1 MITSP
6 DFSSADAAGESV
18 RAASK
23 AQENNERAG
32 QDDGQWEL
40 KNERRGFLIDKQFA
54 EGLNPAEEAE
64 LRQLQAEIASHLAQV
79 APISFEAVEALEAV
93 ARRIGAL
100 PLSGE
105 TYGHPR

>member
-1 MITSP
+1 MIKQSLE
-6 DFSSADAAGESV
+6 AGAQCV
-18 RAASK
+18 GAASK

-54 EGLNPAEEAE
+54 EGLNPAEAAE
-64 LRQLQAEIASHLAQV
+64 LCQLQAEIASYLARV

-100 PLSGE
+100 PASGE
-105 TYGHPR
+105 PHGYPG